1 MHLIIHGL
9 TLCNYIQ
16 FYLVLLVIMAMSNQE
31 LQDEINKLK
40 TLLKQQPAKAPRQ
53 KPMMFSDATP
63 EAWFEWKSHYQSVVD
78 ANGWSHSSARKMART
93 CMLGQVLECIQEVD
107 TNAEIPDGKDDA
119 DDYMDLLKE
128 YELRLV
134 PSNYQKA
141 LLRKV
146 ALAGQRDDETIFSW
160 HSRLLT
166 MYKKAYPE
174 IQQSQDMDY
183 MHWPALVV
191 RFIDGL
197 RNEEVADLVRQKV
210 EDDTDYKEALELAD
224 KMDGVWQTRQGQQTA
239 DFPVDKRQ
247 PWRVEQMRAGPA
259 PKRARP
265 AARND
270 KGSFRGRCYN
280 CYNFCGYRR
289 VDCPHPSMKK
299 ARPAPSPASP
309 AATPRGAPFGGRRS
323 MQEMAQD
330 RSASGNE

>member
-1 MHLIIHGL
+1 M
-9 TLCNYIQ
+9 
-16 FYLVLLVIMAMSNQE
+16 
-31 LQDEINKLK
+31 
-40 TLLKQQPAKAPRQ
+40 LLKQQPAKAPRQ
-53 KPMMFSDATP
+53 KPMMFSEATP
-63 EAWFEWKSHYQSVVD
+63 EAWFEWKSHYQSVVN

-107 TNAEIPDGKDDA
+107 TNADIPDGDDDA
-119 DDYMDLLKE
+119 ADYMDLLKE

-146 ALAGQRDDETIFSW
+146 ALAGQREEETIFSW

-174 IQQSQDMDY
+174 IQKSRDMDY
-183 MHWPALVV
+183 MRWPALVV

-197 RNEEVADLVRQKV
+197 HNEEVADLVRQKV
-210 EDDTDYKEALELAD
+210 EDDTDYKAALELAD
-224 KMDGVWQTRQGQQTA
+224 KMDGVWQTRQGQQNV
-239 DFPVDKRQ
+239 DFPADKRQ

-265 AARND
+265 AARSD
-270 KGSFRGRCYN
+270 KTSFRGRCYN

-289 VDCPHPSMKK
+289 VDCPHPAMKK
-299 ARPAPSPASP
+299 TRPAPSPAP
-309 AATPRGAPFGGRRS
+309 AVSTPRGVPFGGRRS
-323 MQEMAQD
+323 MQEMAHGKP
-330 RSASGNE
+330 ASGNE